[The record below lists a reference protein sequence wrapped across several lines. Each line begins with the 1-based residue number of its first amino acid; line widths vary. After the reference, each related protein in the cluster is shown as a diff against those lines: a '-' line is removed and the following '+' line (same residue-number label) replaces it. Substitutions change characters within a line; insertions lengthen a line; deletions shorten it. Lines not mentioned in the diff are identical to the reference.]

1 MSRSLFLV
9 ALLALV
15 SAVALTSCGGD
26 DGPRRTLA
34 ITQTDDACAPQRPVV
49 APGERITFAVTN
61 DGKKDREVEGIEGMK
76 LEEVLVPSGRT
87 RNIDWTAP
95 SKPGIQKMKCYVP
108 GGSTVIVEVN
118 VTDPKE
124 TVTASLIEYSI
135 TADKPSVAAGAIRFV
150 ARNTSQSQI
159 HELAILRPKPD
170 GSFENLGEVEDIAA
184 GKSGEV
190 VLDLAA
196 GKYVFACLIA
206 PGEAGSTVDH
216 FKQGMRLDF
225 EVK

>member
-1 MSRSLFLV
+1 MSRFLFLV
-9 ALLALV
+9 ALVVPVLLA
-15 SAVALTSCGGD
+15 ACGGD
-26 DGPRRTLA
+26 DAPRRTIG
-34 ITQTDDACAPQRPVV
+34 ITQTDDACIPQRPVV
-49 APGERITFAVTN
+49 TPRERITFAVTN

-76 LEEVLVPSGRT
+76 FEEVLVPSGRT

-95 SKPGIQKMKCYVP
+95 SNQGVQKLKCYVP

-118 VTDPKE
+118 VIDPKE

-135 TADKPSVAAGAIRFV
+135 TADKSFVAAGAIRFV
-150 ARNTSQSQI
+150 GRNTSQSQI
-159 HELAILRPKPD
+159 HELAILRPKAD
-170 GSFENLGEVEDIAA
+170 GSFENLGEVENIAP
-184 GKSGEV
+184 GKSGDIL
-190 VLDLAA
+190 LDLPV